1 MTVEEIEIIV
11 TAKVEEALK
20 EFQKFSPA
28 IKQVMKQAQEA
39 FSQIDMKEFNN
50 KVKQSAVQTKKQID
64 NIKKATQN
72 SEIAIKVNDKEA
84 KKAIS
89 QIQKS
94 LNSLKKQTE
103 QRRKI

>member
-1 MTVEEIEIIV
+1 MTVEEIEIVV

-28 IKQVMKQAQEA
+28 IKQVMKQGQEA

-50 KVKQSAVQTKKQID
+50 KVKQSVVQTKKQID